1 MDLTQAAKD
10 FLLVYFSDGQEHSPS
25 DFDNDIL
32 GGVDIEG
39 VFRGR
44 FRWNSTPF
52 FNALGELVEE
62 ENVLFKLTEN
72 GYVYWINKQEKL
84 K

>member
-1 MDLTQAAKD
+1 MMDLTQAAKD

-44 FRWNSTPF
+44 FR
-52 FNALGELVEE
+52 
-62 ENVLFKLTEN
+62 
-72 GYVYWINKQEKL
+72 
-84 K
+84 